1 MKDLKASVPGCKC
14 GGAATAR
21 AGATNNTHIR
31 EERRMEKEET
41 GKVAHNGTQL
51 GGGSQMKSI

>member
-21 AGATNNTHIR
+21 TGTTNNTHIR
-31 EERRMEKEET
+31 DERRMEREENVT
-41 GKVAHNGTQL
+41 FYTMVYTIVNW
-51 GGGSQMKSI
+51 GSI